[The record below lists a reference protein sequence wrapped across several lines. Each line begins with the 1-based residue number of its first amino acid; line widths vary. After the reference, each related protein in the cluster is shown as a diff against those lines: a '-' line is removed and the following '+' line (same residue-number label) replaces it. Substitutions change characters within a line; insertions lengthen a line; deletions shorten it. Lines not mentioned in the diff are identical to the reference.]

1 MLTVPDLINIQYIPE
16 ITDISLILMVDFYE
30 QYLCKRFWVF
40 ELADGQKVKLFFKD
54 TSEIFHVSGID
65 HIYGNVPMYGTHFV
79 DGVKII
85 QLTC

>member
-30 QYLCKRFWVF
+30 QYLCKRFWVY

-54 TSEIFHVSGID
+54 TSEIFHVSGIE
-65 HIYGNVPMYGTHFV
+65 HIYGKKDRGS
-79 DGVKII
+79 
-85 QLTC
+85 